1 MNDKIFEGST
11 LQEALDKAAA
21 EFDVEPSSLQH
32 EVQEAAQ
39 DFWGG
44 GESVVTIRAWVE
56 AVSAPDDAEPEPVV
70 LTPEEPEESAAESAE
85 AEAAAD
91 SDVRASSASSDS
103 AQAAEA
109 SDSEIV
115 AAGAAAASA
124 APSAAESSTEAS
136 QAEGSAAIDWEFP
149 APGADVESGD
159 SIASDREATVSED
172 DAVGEGEEKGL
183 ADSAGPTPNAS
194 VAQPDGAT
202 EELETQVS
210 ALLETIF
217 KSMEFDCQAATQS
230 EGDLLQVAITGE
242 DNQYLIEGRGRGLAA
257 IELILNH
264 AFRHHPAQGRAKI
277 RVDAGDFRSQRE
289 DEIRDLAF
297 QVSHQAKQTERPQQ
311 TRPLNSY
318 ERRIVHLTLADD
330 PQVSTRSEGTG
341 FLKAV
346 SVIPIDSGRGP
357 RR

>member
-85 AEAAAD
+85 AEA
-91 SDVRASSASSDS
+91 
-103 AQAAEA
+103 
-109 SDSEIV
+109 
-115 AAGAAAASA
+115 
-124 APSAAESSTEAS
+124 AAESSTEAS